1 MNEGGLF
8 SGAASPSL
16 RVRVATC
23 ALVLVGLAVVPN
35 ATAEVQEGTSENL
48 VIKLQAKWPH
58 SLRRAYQPL
67 FVSVGNR
74 ASETRSITVVVEG
87 RTFRNRTFR
96 VVDRFESAPG
106 AVVDREM
113 VIPVPLDSKV
123 NVSVLDGGAAGWNS
137 RIEVGK
143 GMPDRH
149 YAMTIFLPQDETSNQ
164 RVVGLLG
171 VLLPNGQAM
180 RFLDYDLMP
189 RRLAS
194 YTSLDVVVLDLEFGS
209 PPSDRLAT
217 LLAFARLGGRVI
229 LLGLEASKLRTSF
242 PEFAPYLDPKR
253 RKHRGLAA
261 ETYPCGFGHLLVT
274 GGVHPDF
281 REKDAAALDAFFDP
295 LSRANPGSS
304 GRFVVPMTGLAV
316 PRFAPEE
323 LLPLA
328 APAIAT
334 PSREA
339 LIGLL
344 FVFSVLVGPVS
355 FLLARR
361 TGTPL
366 RMFVFSPMFA
376 SAGVLAMF
384 GVTLYERGLGVKGV
398 ARTFTYLDQRIDRS
412 TTLEMRAL
420 HAEFAGSFVLDGA
433 FGAGIA
439 DYESFVAVK
448 SSSFRSPTLDNEPS
462 PQQDLDVSS
471 GLHHAGAFL
480 PARWTVRQLALL
492 DAPTRR
498 RIDLRHE
505 SNDDSSDLL
514 ATNGLAT
521 SIRHLVVRLGE
532 HDYRVLRHDE
542 ASAPTF
548 EPGTTRV
555 LQRLDVDRPRSLVEL
570 IPRIEPVP
578 VAIAGADSKIGSS
591 SPPARNQDPVH
602 AWLQAADRELGIGEY
617 FAVTAES
624 AFETNPELEI
634 EYTGGTHVVF
644 GAFDPPAPG
653 ALR

>member
-1 MNEGGLF
+1 MNERGHS
-8 SGAASPSL
+8 SGAAPPSF
-16 RVRVATC
+16 RVRAATC
-23 ALVLVGLAVVPN
+23 ALVLAGLAFVPA

-74 ASETRSITVVVEG
+74 ASEPRTITVAVEG
-87 RTFRNRTFR
+87 RSFRDRSFR
-96 VVDRFESAPG
+96 VVDRFDCAPG
-106 AVVDREM
+106 AVVDREI
-113 VIPVPLDSKV
+113 VVPVPADSKV
-123 NVSVLDGGAAGWNS
+123 NVSVLDGGAGGWNS

-143 GMPDRH
+143 GIPDRH
-149 YAMTIFLPQDETSNQ
+149 YALTIFLPQDETSNK
-164 RVVGLLG
+164 RVVELLG

-180 RFLDYDLMP
+180 RFLDYDYMP

-194 YTSLDVVVLDLEFGS
+194 YTSLDVVALDLEFGA

-217 LLAFARLGGRVI
+217 LLAFARSGGRVI
-229 LLGLEASKLRTSF
+229 LLGLETSKLRVQF

-253 RKHRGLAA
+253 RKHRGLAV

-274 GGVHPDF
+274 GGIHPAH
-281 REKDAAALDAFFDP
+281 REKDEEVLQSFFDP
-295 LSRANPGSS
+295 LSRATTNASP
-304 GRFVVPMTGLAV
+304 RLALPMTGIAV

-328 APAIAT
+328 APTIAT

-344 FVFSVLVGPVS
+344 FLFSVLVGPVS
-355 FLLARR
+355 FLIARKS
-361 TGTPL
+361 GTPL
-366 RMFVFSPMFA
+366 RMFILSPVFA
-376 SAGVLAMF
+376 SAGALAMI

-420 HAEFAGSFVLDGA
+420 HAEFAGSFLLDGA
-433 FGAGIA
+433 FGAVIA
-439 DYESFVAVK
+439 DYEPFVGKK
-448 SSSFRSPTLDNEPS
+448 SSSVRLPTVEYEPS
-462 PQQDLDVSS
+462 PQLDLDVSS

-480 PARWTVRQLALL
+480 PPRWTVRQLAIL

-505 SNDDSSDLL
+505 SSENSSDLL
-514 ATNGLAT
+514 ATNGLGT

-542 ASAPTF
+542 ASPPPF
-548 EPGTTRV
+548 ETDTTRV
-555 LQRLDVDRPRSLVEL
+555 LRRLDVDRPRSLVEL

-578 VAIAGADSKIGSS
+578 VAIADSQVGSS

-602 AWLQAADRELGIGEY
+602 AWLQAADRELAIGEY
-617 FAVTAES
+617 LAVTAEA
-624 AFETNPELEI
+624 AFETNPELDI

-644 GAFDPPAPG
+644 GAFDLPAPG